1 MEFTE
6 ITSSEDAF
14 IAGYGDGGFRMGE
27 SRFEGSM
34 LITPSGFYPWEVQ
47 DKSDISLDNLKPIL
61 DVAADVEILIIGM
74 GPSMAFL
81 DKTIRHAFAQKDIPI
96 EIMDTGAAART
107 YNVLPARRSQG
118 HGCADRYLRC
128 YFCFINCNKRF
139 FSHSLYT
146 NLCL

>member
-27 SRFEGSM
+27 NRFEGSM
-34 LITPSGFYPWEVQ
+34 LITPSGFYPWDVQ
-47 DKSDISLDNLKPIL
+47 NKSDISLDNLKPIL
-61 DVAADVEILIIGM
+61 DAAADVEILIIGM

-107 YNVLPARRSQG
+107 YNVLLQEGRKVTA
-118 HGCADRYLRC
+118 AL
-128 YFCFINCNKRF
+128 IAI
-139 FSHSLYT
+139 T
-146 NLCL
+146 